1 MCESIGVISRKYPSF
16 FIIIRMAVTFDLIRA
31 KHFLFQKKKKVP
43 SSSANKYFLEEE
55 NIQHNIFQRL
65 NFQIAKSKPQS

>member
-1 MCESIGVISRKYPSF
+1 
-16 FIIIRMAVTFDLIRA
+16 MAVTFDLIRA